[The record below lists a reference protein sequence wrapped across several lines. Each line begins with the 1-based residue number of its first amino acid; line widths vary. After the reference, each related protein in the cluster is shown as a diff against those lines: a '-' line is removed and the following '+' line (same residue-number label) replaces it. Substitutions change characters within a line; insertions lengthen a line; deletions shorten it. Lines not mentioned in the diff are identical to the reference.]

1 MYLKSRFL
9 GLFLLVLGVAQG
21 PFLRANTIVN
31 YGTGT
36 PPRPNGPTFVCDG
49 ITLIHTD
56 YYDGDTGYCFTG
68 SPYTDVVSPYTTA
81 MSLDIVLVTDVLA
94 PNLSLTDITYPTDDA
109 VAFDGVNVWAG
120 GNINDVS
127 FDLIKVGTNE
137 LGQIDQW
144 YIVVDG
150 AGPLAGYTLTTI
162 WDGTTGSTVISD
174 GFLAENLNDPG
185 SWSEV
190 SPTPEP
196 ATGVDLALGLLA
208 LGALLIG
215 KRRVAQAPRK

>member
-1 MYLKSRFL
+1 MYLKSRLF
-9 GLFLLVLGVAQG
+9 GLFLLVLAVAQG

-31 YGTGT
+31 YGTET
-36 PPRPNGPTFVCDG
+36 PPQFSGPTFVCDG
-49 ITLIHTD
+49 ITLINTD
-56 YYDGDTGYCFTG
+56 YNDRDTGYCFTG

-174 GFLAENLNDPG
+174 GLLAENLNDPG

>member
-1 MYLKSRFL
+1 
-9 GLFLLVLGVAQG
+9 
-21 PFLRANTIVN
+21 
-31 YGTGT
+31 
-36 PPRPNGPTFVCDG
+36 
-49 ITLIHTD
+49 
-56 YYDGDTGYCFTG
+56 
-68 SPYTDVVSPYTTA
+68 

-120 GNINDVS
+120 GNIQDVS
-127 FDLIKVGTNE
+127 FDLIEVGTNE

-144 YIVVDG
+144 HIVVDG
-150 AGPLAGYTLTTI
+150 AGPLTGYTLTTS

-174 GFLAENLNDPG
+174 GLLAENLNDPG

>member
-1 MYLKSRFL
+1 MYLKSKLF
-9 GLFLLVLGVAQG
+9 GLFLLVLAVAQG
-21 PFLRANTIVN
+21 PFLRANTIVDE
-31 YGTGT
+31 GF
-36 PPRPNGPTFVCDG
+36 RFGPTFSCDG
-49 ITLIHTD
+49 ITIVNSD
-56 YYDGDTGYCFTG
+56 FWGADTGYCFTG

-144 YIVVDG
+144 HIVVDG
-150 AGPLAGYTLTTI
+150 AGPLTGYTLTTS

>member
-1 MYLKSRFL
+1 MYLKSKLF
-9 GLFLLVLGVAQG
+9 GLFLLVLAVAQG

-31 YGTGT
+31 YGIGT
-36 PPRPNGPTFVCDG
+36 QFRGPTFVCDG
-49 ITLIHTD
+49 ITLINTD
-56 YYDGDTGYCFTG
+56 YYGNDTGYCFTG

-94 PNLSLTDITYPTDDA
+94 PNLPLTNITIPTDDA

-120 GNINDVS
+120 GNIKDVS
-127 FDLIKVGTNE
+127 FDLIEVGTNE

-150 AGPLAGYTLTTI
+150 AGPLTGYTLTTS

-174 GFLAENLNDPG
+174 GLLAKNLNDPG

-196 ATGVDLALGLLA
+196 STGVDLALGLLA